1 LNLRSVLTPLV
12 RGGCGENNRQR
23 DHVMRT
29 EGFQELSDEL
39 LQEFKS
45 NGA

>member
-1 LNLRSVLTPLV
+1 
-12 RGGCGENNRQR
+12 
-23 DHVMRT
+23 MRT

-45 NGA
+45 NGASSLFLFLIELNKRRENTC